1 MRDRLGIQDQISF
14 QVKKETKIVRDGLV
28 GILYSDGLAGWY
40 TWHHIEELI
49 RDPEVVHLVEC
60 REKAP
65 PEDRVYYNEKI
76 HEYCRSHY
84 GNEHTYEGINTLKIM
99 WIPLGEKFMIK
110 TMGRSEQ
117 IIFEDPRMEA

>member
-1 MRDRLGIQDQISF
+1 MRDKLGIQDQISF
-14 QVKKETKIVRDGLV
+14 QVKKETRIVRDGKV
-28 GILYSDGLAGWY
+28 AILYSDGPIGWY

-76 HEYCRSHY
+76 LEYCRTRY
-84 GNEHTYEGINTLKIM
+84 GNDHTYEGINTLKIG
-99 WIPLGEKFMIK
+99 WLLEGSKFRIEN
-110 TMGRSEQ
+110 MGGSEC
-117 IIFEDPRMEA
+117 IAITGFWMEA